1 MEYLFQEEFRPGRE
15 RGLVALSR
23 RMRLKATRAAG
34 GAGMATTADREG
46 SPERPVGK
54 MSFCLAKAL
63 WPKKKKKRKGKLNF
77 VKNCGIMFEYE

>member
-1 MEYLFQEEFRPGRE
+1 
-15 RGLVALSR
+15 
-23 RMRLKATRAAG
+23 
-34 GAGMATTADREG
+34 MATTADREG